1 VSIERLGDLVQRARA
16 EAAAKSEVQPGSER
30 DRLMRVAQEF
40 ESMLLLQ
47 MLKEMRRAGSWEDE
61 DDSNNRY
68 GAETML
74 DTIDVELAGHLA
86 RAQGLGLGKQLLD
99 ALQKMHPE
107 GGTPDAES
115 VRQEPPHG
123 SPSGVGRALPFGP
136 GNAPSGAQSEVSR
149 ALNVE
154 PDVDPALEIPEGR
167 VTSRFGWRLDP
178 IHGAPRFHR
187 GIDIRAAY
195 GQDVPSAA
203 NGRVVSVGAQG
214 GYGETVVIEH
224 AGGVRTRYAHLSMT
238 MVAAGD
244 EVQEGQVVGQAG
256 RSGRATGTHVHFE
269 VTTAGGEAL
278 NPEHFSK
285 LKADG
290 PAADFTRARNSALQE
305 TRR

>member
-1 VSIERLGDLVQRARA
+1 MSIERIGDLVQRARA
-16 EAAAKSEVQPGSER
+16 EAAAKSEVEPGSER

-40 ESMLLLQ
+40 ESMLMLQ
-47 MLKEMRRAGSWEDE
+47 MLKEMRKAGSWGDEED
-61 DDSNNRY
+61 SQGGF

-107 GGTPDAES
+107 GGSAKQDRPYAS
-115 VRQEPPHG
+115 PVVGG
-123 SPSGVGRALPFGP
+123 SIKQDLPYEHSADVGRVLNSASGTE
-136 GNAPSGAQSEVSR
+136 PS
-149 ALNVE
+149 L
-154 PDVDPALEIPEGR
+154 DIPTGK
-167 VTSRFGWRLDP
+167 VTSEFGWRMDP

-203 NGRVVSVGAQG
+203 NGRVVSAGTEG
-214 GYGETVVIEH
+214 GYGQTVVIEH

-238 MVAAGD
+238 AVAAGD
-244 EVQEGQVVGQAG
+244 EVQEGQVVGRAG
-256 RSGRATGTHVHFE
+256 HSGRATGTHVHFE

-285 LKADG
+285 LKADR
-290 PAADFTRARNSALQE
+290 PAADFTRASNSALQE